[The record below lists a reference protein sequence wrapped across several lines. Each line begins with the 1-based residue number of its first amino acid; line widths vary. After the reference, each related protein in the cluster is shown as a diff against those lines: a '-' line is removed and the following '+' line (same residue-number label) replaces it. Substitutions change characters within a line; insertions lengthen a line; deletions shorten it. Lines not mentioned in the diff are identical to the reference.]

1 MEILHEPEIIRAVNG
16 LGWTVVRVGRDK
28 GGAFENWI
36 GKNFNTFEEA
46 EIALVKWEAREPSF
60 GIDDF
65 VSEILL

>member
-1 MEILHEPEIIRAVNG
+1 MEKLYTPEVIRAING
-16 LGWTVVRVGRDK
+16 VGWTVVRGGRDED
-28 GGAFENWI
+28 GPFQSWI

-46 EIALVKWEAREPSF
+46 EIALAEWELREPSF